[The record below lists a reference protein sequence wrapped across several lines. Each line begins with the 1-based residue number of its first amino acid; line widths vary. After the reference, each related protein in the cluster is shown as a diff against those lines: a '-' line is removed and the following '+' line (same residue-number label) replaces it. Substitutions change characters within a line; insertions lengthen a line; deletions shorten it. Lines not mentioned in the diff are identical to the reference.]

1 MPGIYEIHVKDYFA
15 ADHALK
21 GYDGKSA
28 EKHGHRWTVEAR
40 IQCTTLNKM
49 GIGLDFGDARNVVRD
64 ILGKLDHTHLNE
76 VAEFGSINPTA
87 ENLAKFIYTELS
99 RRLNTDRIKVNE
111 IKVFES
117 PDCGASYRER

>member
-1 MPGIYEIHVKDYFA
+1 MPGVYEIYVKDHFT

-28 EKHGHRWTVEAR
+28 KKHGHKWTVEAFV
-40 IQCTTLNKM
+40 QCTTLNKL
-49 GIGLDFGDARNVVRD
+49 GIGLDFGDVKNIIRD

-99 RRLNTDRIKVNE
+99 RRLNTDRIKVKK
-111 IKVFES
+111 IKVFEN
-117 PDCGASYRER
+117 PDCGSCYYEI